1 MCSRFKWF
9 MLPLLAVLLGASEP
23 PDRDWSDLTVIGSGL
38 GTEAFTYSQMSAYLH
53 GNNLRW
59 PNQKQVVL
67 VLHSSDHPGAEKVA
81 LAVYGK
87 SVSQVKRYWLA
98 QVFQGRATPPI
109 YKDSNEEILKYV
121 QKQSG
126 AVGVLVSYNGS
137 TELSLELTD

>member
-1 MCSRFKWF
+1 M
-9 MLPLLAVLLGASEP
+9 
-23 PDRDWSDLTVIGSGL
+23 
-38 GTEAFTYSQMSAYLH
+38 
-53 GNNLRW
+53 
-59 PNQKQVVL
+59 
-67 VLHSSDHPGAEKVA
+67 A

-121 QKQSG
+121 QKQPG

>member
-1 MCSRFKWF
+1 MCSKFKWF

-23 PDRDWSDLTVIGSGL
+23 PDRAWSDLTVIGSGL

-67 VLHSSDHPGAEKVA
+67 VLPSSDHPGAEKVA

-121 QKQSG
+121 QKQQG

-137 TELSLELTD
+137 TELSLKLTN